1 MHAAIIRAG
10 QRDLLGAVAPQ
21 HLVDAGAA
29 AGLGSRRNGA
39 ASPVCRAQGEDQASV
54 VTTPDPPSE
63 HPHPPGADNDPT
75 GQPGTAASVAGGTPE
90 DSALNAASELLGLTV
105 ERPALGVCMVT
116 VDGELDMFTAP
127 LLEACLLEQ
136 LSTSPRHLIVD
147 LQSVSF
153 LGSSG
158 LNCLLQVRESAQD
171 TATQLHL
178 AGLVTRAVARPLQ
191 VSQLL
196 ELFHTYSTATQALT
210 AILH

>member
-1 MHAAIIRAG
+1 M
-10 QRDLLGAVAPQ
+10 
-21 HLVDAGAA
+21 
-29 AGLGSRRNGA
+29 
-39 ASPVCRAQGEDQASV
+39 
-54 VTTPDPPSE
+54 VTTQDPPSE

-75 GQPGTAASVAGGTPE
+75 SQPGTAASAAGPTPE
-90 DSALNAASELLGLTV
+90 GSALNAASELLGLTV
-105 ERPALGVCMVT
+105 ERPALGVCLVT

-127 LLEACLLEQ
+127 LLEACLGEQ
-136 LSTSPRHLIVD
+136 LCTNPSHLIVD
-147 LQSVSF
+147 LQPVSF

-158 LNCLLQVRESAQD
+158 LNCLLQVRESAQN

-196 ELFHTYSTATQALT
+196 ELFRTHSTVTQALT